1 VGACRWWTEKVL
13 AGRSRKGSA
22 LTFVHFEGILL
33 TLSKSFGHVATDW
46 AEPVSAGKS
55 QSKITLRILCATPP
69 NLSLNLMVVSTFRLA
84 ERTLMRNDRPLSKP
98 EGFRFFASATL
109 M

>member
-1 VGACRWWTEKVL
+1 
-13 AGRSRKGSA
+13 
-22 LTFVHFEGILL
+22 VHFEGILL
-33 TLSKSFGHVATDW
+33 TLNKSFGLSYVATDW

-55 QSKITLRILCATPP
+55 QLKITWRILCATPP

-84 ERTLMRNDRPLSKP
+84 ERASMRNDRPLSKL
-98 EGFRFFASATL
+98 EDFRFFASATL